1 VTPQLPVFD
10 RDRTRVFDPY
20 DYAWHEDPYPT
31 YAWLRAEAPLYRN
44 EALGFWALSRHAD
57 VQAAFRD
64 AERFSSADGVSLDPA
79 ATGPHASK
87 VMSFLAMDDPRHFR
101 MRSLVS
107 KGFTPRRVRELEGR
121 VREITREHLEV
132 ALSSDTFDFIDE
144 IAGKVPMD
152 VVSEMIGVPAADRAE
167 LRRLADLV
175 VHRED
180 GVLDV
185 PPAAADAS
193 LQLIGYY
200 LDLVTDRRK
209 QRRDDL
215 TSALLDV
222 ELDGERLTEEELCA
236 FLFLMV
242 VAGNETTTKL
252 LGNAWWWADRHPEQK
267 AKVLA
272 DVAAVPRWVDETLRY
287 DASSQI
293 LARTAAEDVP
303 LHGGVIRAGDRVLLL
318 VGAANRDERVFP
330 DPDRYDLARDT
341 SELLSF
347 GNGGHYC
354 LGASLARL
362 EGRVVLEELLGL
374 VKGWEVD
381 EAGTERVH
389 SVNVRGFA
397 HLPTTVVRR

>member
-1 VTPQLPVFD
+1 MTLASP
-10 RDRTRVFDPY
+10 VFDPY
-20 DYAWHEDPYPT
+20 AYDGHEDPYPT
-31 YAWLRAEAPLYRN
+31 YAWLRDHEPLYRN
-44 EALGFWALSRHAD
+44 DDLGFWALSRHSD
-57 VQAAFRD
+57 VLAGFRD
-64 AERFSSADGVSLDPA
+64 ADRFSSADGVSLDPA
-79 ATGPHASK
+79 ATGPHAAK

-107 KGFTPRRVRELEGR
+107 KGFTPRRVRDLEAR
-121 VREITREHLEV
+121 VREITRAHLDE
-132 ALSSDTFDFIDE
+132 ALSSDSFDFIDAL
-144 IAGKVPMD
+144 AGRVPMD
-152 VVSEMIGVPAADRAE
+152 VVSELLGVPSQDRAE

-185 PPAAADAS
+185 PDAAVDAS
-193 LQLIGYY
+193 LQLIVYY
-200 LDLVTDRRK
+200 LELVNDRRRS
-209 QRRDDL
+209 RRDDL

-222 ELDGERLTEEELCA
+222 DLDGERLTDEELCA

-252 LGNAWWWADRHPEQK
+252 LGNAWWWASQHRDQQ
-267 AKVLA
+267 ATVLA
-272 DVAAVPRWVDETLRY
+272 DLSAVPAWVEETLRY

-293 LARTAAEDVP
+293 LARTALVDVP
-303 LHGGVIRAGDRVLLL
+303 LYDGTIRAGDRVLLL

-330 DPDRYDLARDT
+330 DPDRYDLSRDT

-347 GNGGHYC
+347 GKGTHFC

-362 EGRVVLEELLGL
+362 EARVVLEELLGL
-374 VKGWEVD
+374 VADWDVD
-381 EAGTERVH
+381 AAAAERVH

>member
-1 VTPQLPVFD
+1 MT
-10 RDRTRVFDPY
+10 TTARVFDPY

-31 YAWLRAEAPLYRN
+31 YAWLREEAPLYRN

-57 VQAAFRD
+57 VLEGFRD
-64 AERFSSADGVSLDPA
+64 ADTYSSADGVSLDPA

-101 MRSLVS
+101 MRQLVS

-121 VREITREHLEV
+121 VREITREHLDA
-132 ALSSDTFDFIDE
+132 ALGSDAFDFVDDL
-144 IAGKVPMD
+144 AGKVPMD
-152 VVSEMIGVPAADRAE
+152 VVSELLGVPAQDRAE

-185 PPAAADAS
+185 PPLAADAS

-200 LDLVTDRRK
+200 LELIDERRR

-222 ELDGERLTEEELCA
+222 ELDAERLTPDELCA

-252 LGNAWWWADRHPEQK
+252 LGNAWFWAHENPAAQTR
-267 AKVLA
+267 VLA
-272 DVAAVPRWVDETLRY
+272 EPDAVPRWVDETLRY
-287 DASSQI
+287 DASSQV
-293 LARTAAEDVP
+293 LARTTTRDVE
-303 LHGGVIRAGDRVLLL
+303 LHGAVVPQGDRVLLL
-318 VGAANRDERVFP
+318 VGSANRDPRVFP
-330 DPDRYDLARDT
+330 DPDVYDLDRDT
-341 SELLSF
+341 SALLSF
-347 GNGGHYC
+347 GNGGHFC

-362 EGRVVLEELLGL
+362 EARVVLEELLGR
-374 VKGWEVD
+374 VRTWEVD
-381 EAGTERVH
+381 TARAERVH

>member
-1 VTPQLPVFD
+1 MT
-10 RDRTRVFDPY
+10 TTARVFDPY

-31 YAWLRAEAPLYRN
+31 YAWLREEAPLYRN

-57 VQAAFRD
+57 VLDGFRD

-101 MRSLVS
+101 MRQLVS
-107 KGFTPRRVRELEGR
+107 KGFTPRRVRELESR
-121 VREITREHLEV
+121 VREITDEHLDA
-132 ALSSDTFDFIDE
+132 ALANEDFDFIDDL
-144 IAGKVPMD
+144 AGKVPMD
-152 VVSEMIGVPAADRAE
+152 VVSELLGVPVQDRAE

-193 LQLIGYY
+193 LQLIVYY
-200 LDLVTDRRK
+200 LDLIAARRRE
-209 QRRDDL
+209 RRDDL

-222 ELDGERLTEEELCA
+222 ELDGEHLTDDELCA

-252 LGNAWWWADRHPEQK
+252 LGNAWFWAHENPQVQQT
-267 AKVLA
+267 VLT
-272 DVAAVPRWVDETLRY
+272 DPTAVPRWVDETLRY
-287 DASSQI
+287 DASSQV
-293 LARTAAEDVP
+293 LARTATVDVP
-303 LHGGVIRAGDRVLLL
+303 LHGAVIPKGDRVLLL
-318 VGAANRDERVFP
+318 VGSANRDPRVFP
-330 DPDRYDLARDT
+330 DPDRYDLDRDT

-347 GNGGHYC
+347 GNGGHFC

-362 EGRVVLEELLGL
+362 EARVVLEELLGK
-374 VKGWEVD
+374 VSAWELD
-381 EAGTERVH
+381 TARAERVH

-397 HLPTTVVRR
+397 HLPTRVVRR